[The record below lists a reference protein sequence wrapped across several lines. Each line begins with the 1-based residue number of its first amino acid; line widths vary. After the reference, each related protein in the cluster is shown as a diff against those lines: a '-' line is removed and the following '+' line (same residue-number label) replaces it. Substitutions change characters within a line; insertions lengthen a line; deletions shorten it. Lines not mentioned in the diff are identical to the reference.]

1 MNMLS
6 TMIIFEYP
14 LNEKMRTWLRLESI
28 LRHLFNNTPLVGH
41 SQLLFFLQMLSS
53 LLDILERYDSRSDL
67 LKALEIQQQ
76 KLSQWA
82 NLPGVDMPRLSQLQQ
97 QLSHCR
103 RELLAASR
111 LGQALREDP
120 LLSTIRQRL
129 ITPGN
134 GYSFDLPMLHYWLH
148 QPPAGD
154 HEQQITA
161 WLATLQP
168 LQRALKLYLNLLRQ
182 AVPFRQQQATQGFYK
197 NKTEVGILL
206 RLQLECQQK
215 LFPQISAHKNCFA
228 ISFFAAPGNTEKIPE
243 QLSFG
248 LACC

>member
-1 MNMLS
+1 MNKLS
-6 TMIIFEYP
+6 TTIVFEYP
-14 LNEKMRTWLRLESI
+14 LNEKMRIWLRLEYI
-28 LRHLFNNTPLVGH
+28 LQNIFNNSPVVETSH
-41 SQLLFFLQMLSS
+41 LLFFLYMLSS
-53 LLDILERYDSRSDL
+53 LLDILERNDSRSDL
-67 LKALEIQQQ
+67 LKALEIQQL
-76 KLSQWA
+76 KLSHWV

-97 QLSHCR
+97 QLTSCR
-103 RELLAASR
+103 IELLAASR

-120 LLSTIRQRL
+120 LLSVIRQRL

-134 GYSFDLPMLHYWLH
+134 GYPFDLPMLHGWLH
-148 QPPAGD
+148 QPTKAH

-168 LQRALKLYLNLLRQ
+168 LQGALKLYLSLLRQ

-206 RLQLECQQK
+206 RLQLERQQN
-215 LFPQISAHKNCFA
+215 LYPQISAHKNCFA
-228 ISFFAAPGNTEKIPE
+228 ISFCSAPGSTEKIPE